1 MSIDLSIF
9 NTFDVKWLL
18 QDVGKAGEVQFNN
31 AQNIIEMILF
41 TPFLR
46 EIQEE
51 LGNCAP
57 RTKIE
62 PVLTSYCTL
71 VTNKHFN

>member
-41 TPFLR
+41 TPFVR
-46 EIQEE
+46 SKKSWAT
-51 LGNCAP
+51 AP
-57 RTKIE
+57 RAPKSS
-62 PVLTSYCTL
+62 PS
-71 VTNKHFN
+71 